1 MPAAQDSPY
10 RIDDET
16 AEFIQHFVSINVASR
31 NLDYR
36 PAVARA
42 AGCRIDEDR
51 THLTVYVDQSSNR
64 QLLENLRANGC
75 LAVVFSRPS
84 SHRTIQF
91 KGNDATLEKVNEA
104 DLQQIR
110 DYLETFRQELRDI
123 GFPEPFYQAIL
134 PPAAHSYVGIRFS
147 AERAYSQTPGPDAGK
162 KLSS

>member
-1 MPAAQDSPY
+1 MPAAHDSPY

-16 AEFIQHFVSINVASR
+16 AEFIQRFVSINLASR
-31 NLDYR
+31 NAHNR
-36 PAVARA
+36 PTLSRA

-51 THLTVYVDQSSNR
+51 THLTVYVDQASNR

-91 KGNDATLEKVNEA
+91 KGNDATLAEVSEA
-104 DLQQIR
+104 DLAQIR

-123 GFPEPFYQAIL
+123 GFPEPFCQAIL
-134 PPAAHSYVGIRFS
+134 PPAAHSYIGIRFS
-147 AERAYSQTPGPDAGK
+147 AERAYTQTPGPDAGK
-162 KLSS
+162 KLAP